1 MKRLFAYLL
10 VIPIIS
16 TLTFANVRIVAS
28 TADLASIAKE
38 IAGPL
43 AEVDHICRGT
53 ADPHSVEV
61 LPSYMVKVARADLYL
76 KVGLELDF
84 WADPIIDGSR
94 NARLVVVDCSRG
106 IVPLEVPTEKV
117 DASMGD
123 IHPQGN
129 PHYWLDP
136 NNGIVIAKNI
146 LDGLIQVNPSKGE
159 AYQEGFRRF
168 QTELD
173 SKISEWNSAAQALKG
188 KEIVT
193 FHNSWPYFA
202 RAFGVKI
209 VGFVEPKPGIE
220 PTPSHTAELIELIK
234 TRSISVI
241 GMEPYFSDKV
251 PKSIAAAASAR
262 LVVLPPFTG
271 GAPEIDSYFLL
282 FDYLIRILLNEKG
295 TLNP

>member
-10 VIPIIS
+10 VIPILS
-16 TLTFANVRIVAS
+16 TLAFAKVRIVAS
-28 TADLASIAKE
+28 TADLASVAKE

-43 AEVDHICRGT
+43 AEVDNICRST

-84 WADPIIDGSR
+84 WAELIIDGSR
-94 NARLVVVDCSRG
+94 NAKLVVVDCSQG
-106 IVPLEVPTEKV
+106 IVPLEIPTEKV
-117 DASMGD
+117 NASMGD

-136 NNGIVIAKNI
+136 NNGLVIAKNI
-146 LDGLIQVNPSKGE
+146 LGGLIQVDPSNGE
-159 AYQEGFRRF
+159 TYQEGFRRF
-168 QTELD
+168 QTELS
-173 SKISEWNSAAQALKG
+173 SKIAEWNGAAQTLKG

-209 VGFVEPKPGIE
+209 AGFVEPKPGIE

-234 TRSISVI
+234 ARTISVI
-241 GMEPYFSDKV
+241 AREPYFSGKI
-251 PKSIAAAASAR
+251 PGIIAAATGAKV
-262 LVVLPPFTG
+262 VVLPPSVG
-271 GAPEIDSYFLL
+271 GAAGIASYFDL
-282 FDYLIRILLNEKG
+282 FDHLIEALQILEAK
-295 TLNP
+295 